1 MEAQAYQAHDLKSAF
16 AADGVDW
23 AEVRIDGGMAAND
36 WMAQDLADMLDLTV
50 ERPDFVESTA
60 LGAAMLAAT
69 GAGLY
74 PDLASA
80 AAAMRGT
87 ATRFTPAID
96 DQKRKTR
103 LAGWQSALAK
113 VLG

>member
-1 MEAQAYQAHDLKSAF
+1 
-16 AADGVDW
+16 
-23 AEVRIDGGMAAND
+23 
-36 WMAQDLADMLDLTV
+36 
-50 ERPDFVESTA
+50 
-60 LGAAMLAAT
+60 MLAAT

-87 ATRFTPAID
+87 ATRFTPALEAD
-96 DQKRKTR
+96 KRNSR

>member
-1 MEAQAYQAHDLKSAF
+1 M
-16 AADGVDW
+16 
-23 AEVRIDGGMAAND
+23 
-36 WMAQDLADMLDLTV
+36 LAIAV

-87 ATRFTPAID
+87 ATRFTPSLDAD
-96 DQKRKTR
+96 KRKTR

>member
-1 MEAQAYQAHDLKSAF
+1 
-16 AADGVDW
+16 
-23 AEVRIDGGMAAND
+23 
-36 WMAQDLADMLDLTV
+36 
-50 ERPDFVESTA
+50 
-60 LGAAMLAAT
+60 MLAAT

-80 AAAMRGT
+80 AKAMRGT
-87 ATRFTPAID
+87 ATRFTPALD
-96 DQKRKTR
+96 APKRKTR